1 MQAAVR
7 PLAQANQDLEDLRTG
22 RVQGRTVLIPET
34 IPS

>member
-1 MQAAVR
+1 MPAAVR
-7 PLAQANQDLEDLRTG
+7 PLAHANQALEDLRAG